1 MSKRDELLS
10 VALKLFA
17 EEGYESVGV
26 QKIADSADVKKP
38 TLYHYFGSKE
48 GVLDAILAE
57 KFTLFIEELEELTKY
72 KGDIVFSIENI
83 VYHYM
88 KFAKSDPLFYRMV
101 LNLNFSPEQ
110 SLSYSYI
117 IKYMILQHN
126 FIEKMFNEAEK
137 QHGNMKGRSRMYTF
151 TFIGMINS
159 AISFYFYTK
168 DENDISIESARK
180 VSKQFMYGIFSWGG

>member
-1 MSKRDELLS
+1 MSKRDEMLTA
-10 VALKLFA
+10 ALKLFS

-26 QKIADSADVKKP
+26 QKIADSVEVKKP

-48 GVLDAILAE
+48 GLLDAILAE
-57 KFTLFIEELEELTKY
+57 KFTKFIEELKELTIY
-72 KGDIVFSIENI
+72 NGDVVLSIENI
-83 VYHYM
+83 IYHYM
-88 KFAKSDPLFYRMV
+88 KFAKEDSMFYRMV
-101 LNLNFSPEQ
+101 MNLTFSPEQ

-117 IKYMILQHN
+117 IKYMVTQHN
-126 FIEKMFNEAEK
+126 CIEQMFMEAEK

-151 TFIGMINS
+151 TLIGIINS

-180 VSKQFMYGIFSWGG
+180 VARQFMYGIFS

>member
-10 VALKLFA
+10 VALKLFS

-26 QKIADSADVKKP
+26 QKIADSANVKKP

-48 GVLDAILAE
+48 GVLDAILVE
-57 KFTLFIEELEELTKY
+57 KFGAFIEELELLTKY
-72 KGDIVFSIENI
+72 KGDIVVSLENI
-83 VYHYM
+83 VHHYM

-180 VSKQFMYGIFSWGG
+180 VSRQFMYGIFS

>member
-1 MSKRDELLS
+1 VDNKSKILEC
-10 VALKLFA
+10 ALEMFWA
-17 EEGYESVGV
+17 RGYDAVGV
-26 QKIADSADVKKP
+26 QEIVEAAGVTKP
-38 TLYHYFGSKE
+38 TLYHYFRSKE
-48 GVLDAILAE
+48 GVLDAILVE
-57 KFTLFIEELEELTKY
+57 KFGAFIEELELLTKY
-72 KGDIVFSIENI
+72 KGDIVVSLENI
-83 VYHYM
+83 VHHYM

-137 QHGNMKGRSRMYTF
+137 QHGNMIGRSRMYTF

-180 VSKQFMYGIFSWGG
+180 VSRQFMYGIFS